1 MVYKTR
7 RHTAGP
13 RHLMS
18 TIIWATLAAAAAH
31 LLPLFLLLLL
41 SVILA
46 CCNISPEYLLYLIG
60 DVVFDIER
68 MLAVEHLL
76 GHLHL
81 LLACPCSAVIVL
93 IDQCSSNAAA
103 VRFVASLVEPTS
115 LPLPSL

>member
-1 MVYKTR
+1 MVYKRR

-46 CCNISPEYLLYLIG
+46 CNISPEYLLYLIG

-103 VRFVASLVEPTS
+103 AVRFVASI
-115 LPLPSL
+115 